1 MTELR
6 LTGKTTDG
14 AYLSLS
20 DGQSG
25 EYTLRI
31 SDTLRATIN
40 QPRLAAVHANEGET
54 ISVREIQARL
64 RSGETVEVLA
74 READC
79 SIDKI
84 ERFAG
89 PIVQERAYI
98 IGLAQDVVM
107 RKESGREPVTFAE
120 VVAIHLAPRQV
131 NMSAVGWNTWRVEDG
146 SWVVQVHY
154 PSRDG
159 VGVADWSFDLTRRA
173 LAAINDDARWIIGE
187 ENSTGR
193 APIDHGLIYGSHPSA
208 RRTHEPRPP
217 ESRGGPRLVAIR
229 ETRGADAANIVK
241 GGATGRGK
249 VPSWDEIMF
258 GTPKKNESENKEEP
272 DF

>member
-31 SDTLRATIN
+31 SDTLRATVN
-40 QPRLAAVHANEGET
+40 QPRLAAVRTHEGET

-64 RSGETVEVLA
+64 RSGESMENLA

-79 SIDKI
+79 TIEKI

-89 PIVQERAYI
+89 PIAQERAYI
-98 IGLAQDVVM
+98 IELAQHVVI
-107 RKESGREPVTFAE
+107 RKESDREPVTFAQ
-120 VVAIHLAPRQV
+120 VVTSRLTPRQV
-131 NMSAVGWNTWRVEDG
+131 EMSAVEWNAWRIEDG
-146 SWVVQVHY
+146 SWIVRVHY
-154 PSRDG
+154 PNRDG
-159 VGVADWSFDLTRRA
+159 VGVADWSFDLARRA
-173 LAAINDDARWIIGE
+173 LAALNDDARWISGE
-187 ENSTGR
+187 ENTTQRTSV
-193 APIDHGLIYGSHPSA
+193 DHGLIYGNHPSA
-208 RRTHEPRPP
+208 KRTSASRRPENRPL
-217 ESRGGPRLVAIR
+217 ENREGPRLVAIR
-229 ETRGADAANIVK
+229 ETPDADAAKDGVTSR
-241 GGATGRGK
+241 AK

-258 GTPKKNESENKEEP
+258 GTQKQNDDEP